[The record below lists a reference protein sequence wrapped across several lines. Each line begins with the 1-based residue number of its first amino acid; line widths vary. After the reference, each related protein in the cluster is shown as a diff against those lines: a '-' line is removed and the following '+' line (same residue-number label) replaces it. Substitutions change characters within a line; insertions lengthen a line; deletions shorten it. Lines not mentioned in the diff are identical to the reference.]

1 MEDGALACER
11 HSYVIFQ
18 GKMSQHDDGFRLVV
32 RCLEFEWSGK
42 RGLEALLG
50 LNAIVAFDEKARC
63 SGAVFDL
70 DLVAGEQNGEFFR
83 CGGRA
88 LGTGAVFEIARTRRD
103 LDVFFL
109 VQAVET
115 YGDGGLGEG
124 GRGKNKKER

>member
-1 MEDGALACER
+1 
-11 HSYVIFQ
+11 
-18 GKMSQHDDGFRLVV
+18 
-32 RCLEFEWSGK
+32 
-42 RGLEALLG
+42 
-50 LNAIVAFDEKARC
+50 
-63 SGAVFDL
+63 
-70 DLVAGEQNGEFFR
+70 
-83 CGGRA
+83 